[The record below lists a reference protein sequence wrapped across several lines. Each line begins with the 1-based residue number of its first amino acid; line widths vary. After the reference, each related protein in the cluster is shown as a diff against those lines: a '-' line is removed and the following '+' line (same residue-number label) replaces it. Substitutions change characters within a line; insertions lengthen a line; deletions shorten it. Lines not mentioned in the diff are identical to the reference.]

1 MKNLKLN
8 INKIMLIAVSGFILI
23 TYTACGKKEENN
35 YQSNVIESDYYDEV
49 IHSIKEDEGITS
61 VNNSKTQDKNLEKNK
76 NNNVT
81 TEKTIENSKGKEQ
94 LNEENT
100 QEQNFYKKT
109 DKTAE
114 NLYNSGDTQVQ
125 LSKEDG
131 IIINEFNSIKDRITN
146 YLNSADFENFK
157 DSAKGVF
164 INIVDFIFYDGEIKG
179 IKFNDLTEE
188 GKKQVLALASSID
201 SMITNKYPTYKEDIS
216 TTTKDAYKKASE
228 LIKQGAKNISDFSKD
243 KLGEE
248 NYNTIKNAKDEL
260 VEYSKQAIEIIGNF
274 SSKTW
279 SNVKNKVKNWYEEF
293 RNN

>member
-61 VNNSKTQDKNLEKNK
+61 VNNSKAQDKTVEKSK

-81 TEKTIENSKGKEQ
+81 TETPIKNSKDKEQ
-94 LNEENT
+94 LSDEN
-100 QEQNFYKKT
+100 
-109 DKTAE
+109 
-114 NLYNSGDTQVQ
+114 TQVQ

-131 IIINEFNSIKDRITN
+131 IIINEFNSIKDKITN
-146 YLNSADFENFK
+146 YLNSEDFENFK

-201 SMITNKYPTYKEDIS
+201 NMITNKYPTYKEDIS

-228 LIKQGAKNISDFSKD
+228 LIKQGAKSISDFSKD

-248 NYNTIKNAKDEL
+248 NYNAIKNAKDEL

-279 SNVKNKVKNWYEEF
+279 SKVKNKVKNWYEEF

>member
-8 INKIMLIAVSGFILI
+8 IKKIMLIAVSGFILI

-61 VNNSKTQDKNLEKNK
+61 VNNSKAQDKTVEKSK

-81 TEKTIENSKGKEQ
+81 TEPPIKNSKDKEQ
-94 LNEENT
+94 LSDEN
-100 QEQNFYKKT
+100 
-109 DKTAE
+109 
-114 NLYNSGDTQVQ
+114 TQVQ

-131 IIINEFNSIKDRITN
+131 IIINEFNSIKDKITN
-146 YLNSADFENFK
+146 YLNSEDFENFK

-164 INIVDFIFYDGEIKG
+164 INIVD
-179 IKFNDLTEE
+179 N
-188 GKKQVLALASSID
+188 
-201 SMITNKYPTYKEDIS
+201 MITNKYPTYKEDIS

-228 LIKQGAKNISDFSKD
+228 LIKQGAKSISDFSKD

-248 NYNTIKNAKDEL
+248 NYNAIKNAKDEL

>member
-8 INKIMLIAVSGFILI
+8 INKIMLIAISGFILI
-23 TYTACGKKEENN
+23 TSTACGKKEENN
-35 YQSNVIESDYYDEV
+35 YQSSVIESDYYDEV
-49 IHSIKEDEGITS
+49 IHSIKEEEGITS
-61 VNNSKTQDKNLEKNK
+61 VNNSKTQDKNVEKNK

-94 LNEENT
+94 FNEENT
-100 QEQNFYKKT
+100 QEQNFDKKT

-188 GKKQVLALASSID
+188 GKKQVLVLASSID

-216 TTTKDAYKKASE
+216 TNTKDAYKKASE
-228 LIKQGAKNISDFSKD
+228 LIKQGDKSISDFSKN

-248 NYNTIKNAKDEL
+248 NYNAIKNAKDEL
-260 VEYSKQAIEIIGNF
+260 VEYSKQAIEIIGDF